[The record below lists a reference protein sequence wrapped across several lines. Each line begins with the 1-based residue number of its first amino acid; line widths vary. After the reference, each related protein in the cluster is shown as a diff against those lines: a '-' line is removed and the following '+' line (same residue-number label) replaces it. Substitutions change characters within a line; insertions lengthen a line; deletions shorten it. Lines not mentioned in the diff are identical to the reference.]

1 MRIKCY
7 TLYDITQTNVNFR
20 KKNTEIVPA
29 DEMKK
34 RSQQSNFETIL
45 QIINMRSQPE
55 EISNSELTVI
65 NIDDL
70 KDFNFGYLYE
80 KSYNKTISKINVWSF
95 TFSVDHADVFN
106 NGIND
111 LGSLSDDCNQVPMIL
126 RLEETF
132 KLSNQM
138 TISDEQRN
146 IYFEILK

>member
-55 EISNSELTVI
+55 EISESELTVI

-80 KSYNKTISKINVWSF
+80 KSYNKTINKINVWSF

>member
-55 EISNSELTVI
+55 EISESELTVI

-80 KSYNKTISKINVWSF
+80 KSYNKTIKKINVWSF

>member
-55 EISNSELTVI
+55 EISESELTVI

-80 KSYNKTISKINVWSF
+80 KSYNKTINKINIWSF

-126 RLEETF
+126 KLEETF

-138 TISDEQRN
+138 NISDEQRN

>member
-55 EISNSELTVI
+55 EISESELTVI

-70 KDFNFGYLYE
+70 KNFNFGYLYE

-138 TISDEQRN
+138 NISDEQRN

>member
-55 EISNSELTVI
+55 EISESELTVI

-80 KSYNKTISKINVWSF
+80 KSYNKTINKINVWSF

-138 TISDEQRN
+138 NISDEQRN

>member
-80 KSYNKTISKINVWSF
+80 KSYNKTIKKINVWSF

-126 RLEETF
+126 KLEETF

-138 TISDEQRN
+138 NISDEQRN
-146 IYFEILK
+146 IYFEVLK

>member
-55 EISNSELTVI
+55 EISESELTVI

-80 KSYNKTISKINVWSF
+80 KSYNKTIKKINVWSF

-126 RLEETF
+126 KLEETF

-146 IYFEILK
+146 IYFEVLK

>member
-55 EISNSELTVI
+55 EISESELTVI

-80 KSYNKTISKINVWSF
+80 KSYNKTIKKINVWSF

-126 RLEETF
+126 KLEETF

>member
-20 KKNTEIVPA
+20 KKNTEIVPE

-55 EISNSELTVI
+55 EISESELTVI

-80 KSYNKTISKINVWSF
+80 KSYNKTINKINVWSF

-126 RLEETF
+126 KLEETF

-138 TISDEQRN
+138 NISDEQRN
-146 IYFEILK
+146 IYFEVLK

>member
-45 QIINMRSQPE
+45 QIVNMRSQPE
-55 EISNSELTVI
+55 EISESELTVI

-80 KSYNKTISKINVWSF
+80 KSYNKTIKKINVWSF
-95 TFSVDHADVFN
+95 TFSVDHAEVFN

-126 RLEETF
+126 KLEETF
-132 KLSNQM
+132 KLSNQIN
-138 TISDEQRN
+138 ISDEKRN

>member
-20 KKNTEIVPA
+20 KKNTEIVPV

-55 EISNSELTVI
+55 EISESELTVI

-80 KSYNKTISKINVWSF
+80 KSYNKTINKINVWSF

>member
-55 EISNSELTVI
+55 EISESELTVI

-80 KSYNKTISKINVWSF
+80 KSYNKTIKKINVWSF
-95 TFSVDHADVFN
+95 TFSVDHSDVFN

-126 RLEETF
+126 KLEETF

>member
-55 EISNSELTVI
+55 EISESELTVI

-80 KSYNKTISKINVWSF
+80 KSYNKTINKIKVWSF

-138 TISDEQRN
+138 NISDEQRN

>member
-55 EISNSELTVI
+55 EISESELTVI

-126 RLEETF
+126 KLEETF

-138 TISDEQRN
+138 NISDEQRN
-146 IYFEILK
+146 IYFEVLK

>member
-55 EISNSELTVI
+55 EISESELTVI

-80 KSYNKTISKINVWSF
+80 KSYNKTINKINIWSF

-126 RLEETF
+126 KLEETF

-138 TISDEQRN
+138 NISDEQRD

>member
-29 DEMKK
+29 DEIKK

-55 EISNSELTVI
+55 EISESELTVI

-80 KSYNKTISKINVWSF
+80 KSYNKTINKINVWSF

-138 TISDEQRN
+138 NISDEQRN

>member
-55 EISNSELTVI
+55 EISESELTVI

-80 KSYNKTISKINVWSF
+80 KSYNKTINKINIWCF
-95 TFSVDHADVFN
+95 WCFF
-106 NGIND
+106 
-111 LGSLSDDCNQVPMIL
+111 L
-126 RLEETF
+126 RF
-132 KLSNQM
+132 DNVG
-138 TISDEQRN
+138 
-146 IYFEILK
+146 

>member
-55 EISNSELTVI
+55 EISESELTVI

-70 KDFNFGYLYE
+70 KNFNFGYLYE

-126 RLEETF
+126 KLEETF

-138 TISDEQRN
+138 NISDEQRN

>member
-20 KKNTEIVPA
+20 KKNTEIVPE

-55 EISNSELTVI
+55 EISESELTVI

-70 KDFNFGYLYE
+70 KNFNFGYLYE

-126 RLEETF
+126 KLEETF

-138 TISDEQRN
+138 NISDEQRN
-146 IYFEILK
+146 IYFEVLK

>member
-55 EISNSELTVI
+55 EISESELTVI

-80 KSYNKTISKINVWSF
+80 KSYNKTINKINIWSF

>member
-80 KSYNKTISKINVWSF
+80 KSYNKTIKKINVWSF

-126 RLEETF
+126 KLEETF

-138 TISDEQRN
+138 NISDEQRN

>member
-55 EISNSELTVI
+55 EISESELTVI

-80 KSYNKTISKINVWSF
+80 KSYNKTIKKINVWSF

-126 RLEETF
+126 KLEETF

-138 TISDEQRN
+138 NISDEQRN
-146 IYFEILK
+146 IYFEVLK

>member
-55 EISNSELTVI
+55 EISESELTVI

-138 TISDEQRN
+138 NISDEQRN
-146 IYFEILK
+146 IYFEVLK

>member
-55 EISNSELTVI
+55 EISESELTVI

>member
-29 DEMKK
+29 DEIKK

-55 EISNSELTVI
+55 EISESELTVI

-80 KSYNKTISKINVWSF
+80 KSYNKTINKIKVWSF

-138 TISDEQRN
+138 NISDEQRN

>member
-1 MRIKCY
+1 
-7 TLYDITQTNVNFR
+7 
-20 KKNTEIVPA
+20 
-29 DEMKK
+29 
-34 RSQQSNFETIL
+34 
-45 QIINMRSQPE
+45 MRSQPE
-55 EISNSELTVI
+55 EISESELTVI

-80 KSYNKTISKINVWSF
+80 KSYNKTINKINVWSF

-132 KLSNQM
+132 KLFKLTSSLSTCLINCLIFELSNS
-138 TISDEQRN
+138 IN
-146 IYFEILK
+146 INI

>member
-126 RLEETF
+126 KLEETF

-138 TISDEQRN
+138 NISDEQRN
-146 IYFEILK
+146 IYFEVLK